1 MVADESKVSQ
11 NTEGPCLQRKTCW
24 ALALGSGE
32 SLIWRAAWY
41 TKPVVEREHGL
52 ADSATMG
59 EKELR
64 EIY

>member
-11 NTEGPCLQRKTCW
+11 NTEGPGLQCKTSW

-32 SLIWRAAWY
+32 FLIWRAAWY
-41 TKPVVEREHGL
+41 TKPVVERECGL
-52 ADSATMG
+52 ADTATMG
-59 EKELR
+59 GKEPR